1 MKMETAQALID
12 RANERFRKDWHAAGR
27 LGFAALAP
35 LFVGSCAQDC
45 GARATGRVIEG
56 IGCALVFC
64 AFLGAWWSVRALR
77 VAMRG
82 MRSYRTTLYV
92 DGEGDSR
99 VYVRGA
105 DEHDLGGAFAAFFAL
120 VRTVEI
126 RRLRAR
132 MEHYKRACITTS
144 NEVTRVLG
152 EALYG
157 PNPDAWSTHTPE
169 AIADEAAEEIGR
181 LRAENDRLRAQ
192 IAIEVGTRDNALSE
206 YRVAEC
212 RREEACR
219 DRDRAFADGAMLRAE
234 IQRMRGE
241 IITYQDA
248 HTTGTEIIDELRAK
262 VEALEAL
269 VPSNAEL
276 VQAQDALSLCDIEGL
291 IVPDAKTWLNRV
303 SAARKGGE

>member
-45 GARATGRVIEG
+45 GARATGRVVEG

-181 LRAENDRLRAQ
+181 LRAE
-192 IAIEVGTRDNALSE
+192 
-206 YRVAEC
+206 
-212 RREEACR
+212 
-219 DRDRAFADGAMLRAE
+219 

-262 VEALEAL
+262 VEALEAAIHHL
-269 VPSNAEL
+269 
-276 VQAQDALSLCDIEGL
+276 QHR
-291 IVPDAKTWLNRV
+291 PDRCPDCGV
-303 SAARKGGE
+303 EYAARKGGE